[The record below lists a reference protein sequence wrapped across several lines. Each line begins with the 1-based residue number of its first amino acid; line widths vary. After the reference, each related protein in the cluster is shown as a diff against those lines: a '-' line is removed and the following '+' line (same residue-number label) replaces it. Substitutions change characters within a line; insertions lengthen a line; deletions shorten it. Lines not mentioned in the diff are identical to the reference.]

1 MAAAHKEPGADQCP
15 NFAQITG
22 MVSYLACPE
31 GGDTIEVTVIGYA
44 FVEVWLG
51 VVHLRPSKTEPG
63 KGRKWIIDT
72 WGRAA

>member
-1 MAAAHKEPGADQCP
+1 
-15 NFAQITG
+15 
-22 MVSYLACPE
+22 MVSYLACLE

-63 KGRKWIIDT
+63 KGRKWIFDI